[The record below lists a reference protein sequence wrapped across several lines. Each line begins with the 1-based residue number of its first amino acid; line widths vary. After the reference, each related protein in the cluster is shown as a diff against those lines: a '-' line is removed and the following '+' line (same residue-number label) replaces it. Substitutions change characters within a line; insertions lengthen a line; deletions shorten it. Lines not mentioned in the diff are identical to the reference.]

1 MAWTWLNRKA
11 TQKAWGLPVQKECLL
26 LLLLLLVVSSFCVK
40 LKASSSNKQPSAIQ
54 QTRSL

>member
-26 LLLLLLVVSSFCVK
+26 LLLLVVVSSFCVK